1 MRLKFLLSIFTFGMG
16 VFVVA
21 DEGKQ
26 TGPVDG
32 NFSDGNQTQSVARP
46 PKRTSL
52 DRTLEDASQ
61 KLRSPH
67 VQDRVGAAKLLG
79 KYPGGESGLLLIGS
93 LDDSSELVRRAALV
107 SIVEHFNNG
116 APIYEKPLAEKIFSM
131 IGDLD
136 VEVRREAS
144 ALIPRLVPG
153 LMRSGME
160 RVQIN
165 GRSVFR
171 SIPARLRED
180 LLSLAERKLLD
191 TDSIVRQNLLR
202 HHFSLRFQIKPDTFA
217 QLLNDADVAVQLV
230 ALEQVR
236 MYASQPGVYA
246 TLEGLVLHPDA
257 GVRAKLAKTAQSL
270 GRSFPEY
277 RNILRAL
284 TKDRVD
290 EIATLAA
297 VDLARLGE
305 AVSDD
310 MLQRIIVFL
319 SNSRGLY
326 GKAETLFYSLSALG
340 SKATLIYQALLNH
353 PSPSMRAKA
362 WERYLSSTDG
372 WNKPSSWIPALNDR
386 DSQVREAVLSLVR
399 GRVEKITEKEILEL
413 IQHQHPEV
421 RVLAAELLL
430 AAKKDVVQSNFFDLL
445 IDENTLVRSTTLRV
459 LANIRM
465 DGWVNLHKKSLL
477 DGDYAIQRAAMD
489 GLLGDRKEGVPALL
503 EFVRKYPGEKISS
516 LARRELQQMGVN
528 P

>member
-1 MRLKFLLSIFTFGMG
+1 
-16 VFVVA
+16 
-21 DEGKQ
+21 
-26 TGPVDG
+26 
-32 NFSDGNQTQSVARP
+32 
-46 PKRTSL
+46 
-52 DRTLEDASQ
+52 
-61 KLRSPH
+61 
-67 VQDRVGAAKLLG
+67 
-79 KYPGGESGLLLIGS
+79 
-93 LDDSSELVRRAALV
+93 
-107 SIVEHFNNG
+107 
-116 APIYEKPLAEKIFSM
+116 
-131 IGDLD
+131 
-136 VEVRREAS
+136 
-144 ALIPRLVPG
+144 
-153 LMRSGME
+153 
-160 RVQIN
+160 
-165 GRSVFR
+165 
-171 SIPARLRED
+171 
-180 LLSLAERKLLD
+180 
-191 TDSIVRQNLLR
+191 
-202 HHFSLRFQIKPDTFA
+202 
-217 QLLNDADVAVQLV
+217 
-230 ALEQVR
+230 
-236 MYASQPGVYA
+236 
-246 TLEGLVLHPDA
+246 
-257 GVRAKLAKTAQSL
+257 VRAKLAKTAQSL

-445 IDENTLVRSTTLRV
+445 IDENTLVRSTTLRA

-465 DGWVNLHKKSLL
+465 DGWVNLHEKSLM